1 MYGLLSSSSI
11 RRRGLED
18 WSPLKSVS
26 HLHVVGVT
34 RLICSFERSLI
45 EPVAVRPDDVLEGIL
60 IQFLKNLRPAL
71 RNLSYVT
78 LSSSPQYH
86 PKMARQA
93 ELIKR
98 AETIQNSLSNYINDQ
113 LLNSTEFTVWDRAW
127 AANEEVRGGC
137 CNSAEDRMELGRL
150 RYFGEPLNE
159 RVAKN
164 PIKKQ
169 VEKGGGIFEMDW
181 RDRVKM
187 LRQLVDWQCMPTF
200 PS

>member
-1 MYGLLSSSSI
+1 
-11 RRRGLED
+11 
-18 WSPLKSVS
+18 
-26 HLHVVGVT
+26 VT
-34 RLICSFERSLI
+34 
-45 EPVAVRPDDVLEGIL
+45 
-60 IQFLKNLRPAL
+60 
-71 RNLSYVT
+71 
-78 LSSSPQYH
+78 
-86 PKMARQA
+86 RQA

-98 AETIQNSLSNYINDQ
+98 AETIQKSLSNYIDDQ

-187 LRQLVDWQCMPTF
+187 LRQLVDWQCMLTS
-200 PS
+200 PSSLKDSTDMQWFIQTLSERLSIMKPRSHLPRRKRRSRDCP